1 MLKRLEC
8 HDGIG
13 LVAIRHSTVVDN
25 QRGKRKTKDGGDM
38 DERPVDMFWFVG
50 RLLPSILLM
59 FIAEDAEEFAGGTL
73 AQVLEA
79 HAQGTSQRTAFH
91 LPELAD
97 ADVRGVGLQG
107 CAHRGEEG
115 GCRVGGSLDEQKLV
129 FQGVDGID
137 DVVVAA
143 EVERISRLLVVDGL
157 NSDDVSIWVD
167 GEQPFAQTRYLG
179 NAHSECRSHELTVDV
194 AGTDN
199 IAVDDGQMTDART
212 DEGFGTP

>member
-50 RLLPSILLM
+50 RLLSTILLV
-59 FIAEDAEEFAGGTL
+59 FVAEDAEELAGGAL
-73 AQVLEA
+73 SQVLEA
-79 HAQGTSQRTAFH
+79 QAQGTSQRTAFH

-97 ADVRGVGLQG
+97 ADARRVGLQG

-115 GCRVGGSLDEQKLV
+115 GCGVGGSLDEQELV
-129 FQGVDGID
+129 FQRVDGIN
-137 DVVVAA
+137 DVIVV
-143 EVERISRLLVVDGL
+143 I
-157 NSDDVSIWVD
+157 
-167 GEQPFAQTRYLG
+167 
-179 NAHSECRSHELTVDV
+179 
-194 AGTDN
+194 
-199 IAVDDGQMTDART
+199 
-212 DEGFGTP
+212 